1 MAIPNPR
8 RLMHTLQGTMS
19 LPDVDLNLS
28 LFSSPSCHQPIMFD
42 SINLSYGL
50 GFDTSGCSSEEYST
64 IASPQEIFGQQD
76 LAYIEDRP
84 HREEAQPEP
93 LGRDTPHSPP
103 IKIESVSQ
111 MLHDDDV
118 NCEAVRGNQLTVPP
132 KEKTI
137 GTDVDTLMRAIQT
150 KATLPA
156 QKTQPS
162 RVYDSNIRDSSGI
175 SVSSAIE
182 CGIPIESK
190 SKRRYP
196 CRIPSCAKVFTQKT
210 HLEIHMRAH
219 TGHKPY
225 VRPSRAACNLDMLTR
240 ISNRPAKKRP
250 VDSVFPS

>member
-1 MAIPNPR
+1 MAVPHPR
-8 RLMHTLQGTMS
+8 RLTHTLQGTMS

-28 LFSSPSCHQPIMFD
+28 LFSSPSCHQPVLFD

-64 IASPQEIFGQQD
+64 IASPQEIFGHQD

-84 HREEAQPEP
+84 HREEAQPGP
-93 LGRDTPHSPP
+93 LGRDTPYSPP

-111 MLHDDDV
+111 ILHDDDV
-118 NCEAVRGNQLTVPP
+118 NCEAVRGNQLSVPP
-132 KEKTI
+132 KEKNT

-156 QKTQPS
+156 QKIQLPT
-162 RVYDSNIRDSSGI
+162 VYNSNVRDSSGD
-175 SVSSAIE
+175 SVSSAME
-182 CGIPIESK
+182 CGIPIQSK

-225 VRPSRAACNLDMLTR
+225 VRSSRPAYKLGTLIR
-240 ISNRPAKKRP
+240 GSNRPAKKRR
-250 VDSVFPS
+250 VDSAFRN

>member
-1 MAIPNPR
+1 
-8 RLMHTLQGTMS
+8 MS